1 MSDYTQSTDF
11 SAKDALATGDPSK
24 IIYGADIDAELALV
38 STAIASKIDDIN
50 TLSEDTNPS
59 YALDNLVTFD
69 QSANTHKK
77 IAIPRLAGPISTLAY
92 CIGST
97 SQAIS
102 ASTWTE
108 VTCIRTQ
115 SLDTADVVSVTGSKN
130 RVYSPSSV
138 YDGYYIMFVR
148 FALTLI
154 AGTTLR
160 FAVTRFNSAGVAQ
173 SRRYV
178 ETAVDGS
185 TQFMAWG
192 IHSLTNSSG
201 DFIAPEVW
209 SDNTFTIDNSTQN
222 EFVVFKI

>member
-11 SAKDALATGDPSK
+11 SAKDALATGDPAK
-24 IIYGADIDAELALV
+24 VIYGADIDAELALV
-38 STAIASKIDDIN
+38 STAIASKVDDIN
-50 TLSEDTNPS
+50 TLVEDTSPS
-59 YALDNLVTFD
+59 YSLDNLVTFD
-69 QSANTHKK
+69 QSASTHKK

-92 CIGST
+92 CLGNT

-102 ASTWTE
+102 ATTWTE
-108 VTCIRTQ
+108 VTCMRTQ
-115 SLDTADVVSVTGSKN
+115 TIDTADIVSVTGSKN
-130 RVYSPSSV
+130 RVTSPASM
-138 YDGYYIMFVR
+138 YDGYYLMFVR
-148 FALTLI
+148 FALTSI

-173 SRRYV
+173 TRKYV
-178 ETAVDGS
+178 EVAVDGS

-192 IHSLTNSSG
+192 IHNLSNSSG

-209 SDNTFTIDNSTQN
+209 SDNTFSIDNSTQN